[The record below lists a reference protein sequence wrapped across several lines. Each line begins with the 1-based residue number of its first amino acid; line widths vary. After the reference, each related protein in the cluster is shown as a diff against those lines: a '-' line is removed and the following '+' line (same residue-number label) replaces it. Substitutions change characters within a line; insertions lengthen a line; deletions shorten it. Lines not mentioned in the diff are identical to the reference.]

1 MDSKVIKLAKKFYK
15 NHKGITST
23 SFFHLIR
30 TSPHFDIIYTLLD
43 GNQIAILC
51 LLVGNLKDES
61 ETESLYNE
69 IKSNMFTFSIVEIVN
84 DENMTTCSNCG
95 GDGDVDCPDCNGEG
109 TKICSDCRGDG
120 EDSEGHRC
128 NKCSGN
134 GSIYCDN
141 CSRGYVSCDECDGH
155 GDVVNLGYK
164 DITQM
169 YFVSFDRKLFDY
181 LEIKKD
187 ELDEISPK
195 NFDSIIKSKKTF
207 VTLSEDGS
215 SDEFGD
221 FIGGNY
227 IFAGLDKEQEE
238 FYFKNKFLGHMGR
251 ITSYV

>member
-15 NHKGITST
+15 NHKGITS
-23 SFFHLIR
+23 SNFFRLIR

-84 DENMTTCSNCG
+84 TKNMETCSDCG
-95 GDGDVDCPDCNGEG
+95 GDGEIDCPNCNGEG
-109 TKICSDCRGDG
+109 GKICSDCRGNG
-120 EDSEGHRC
+120 EDREGSTC
-128 NKCSGN
+128 NNCSGD
-134 GSIYCDN
+134 GSIDCDN
-141 CSRGYVSCDECDGH
+141 CSRGYVNCDNCDGR
-155 GDVVNLGYK
+155 GEVVNEGYQ

-187 ELDEISPK
+187 EIDEISSK

-221 FIGGNY
+221 FIEGNY

>member
-15 NHKGITST
+15 NHKGITSA
-23 SFFHLIR
+23 SFFRLIR

-84 DENMTTCSNCG
+84 AENMATCSDCG
-95 GDGDVDCPDCNGEG
+95 GDGEIDCPNCNGEG
-109 TKICSDCRGDG
+109 DKICSDCRGNGVDR
-120 EDSEGHRC
+120 EGRTC
-128 NKCSGN
+128 NNCSGD
-134 GSIYCDN
+134 GSIDCDN
-141 CSRGYVSCDECDGH
+141 CSQGYVSCGECNGY
-155 GDVVNLGYK
+155 GEVVNEGYQ

-187 ELDEISPK
+187 GLDEISQK

-215 SDEFGD
+215 SDEFGN
-221 FIGGNY
+221 FIEGYY

-251 ITSYV
+251 ITSYI

>member
-15 NHKGITST
+15 NHKGITSS
-23 SFFHLIR
+23 SFFRLIR

-84 DENMTTCSNCG
+84 TKNMETCSDCG
-95 GDGDVDCPDCNGEG
+95 GDGEIDCPNCNGEG
-109 TKICSDCRGDG
+109 GKICSDCRGNG
-120 EDSEGHRC
+120 EDREGSTC
-128 NKCSGN
+128 NNCSGD
-134 GSIYCDN
+134 GSIDCDN
-141 CSRGYVSCDECDGH
+141 CSRGYVNCDNCDGR
-155 GDVVNLGYK
+155 GEVVNEGYQ

-187 ELDEISPK
+187 EIDEISSK

-221 FIGGNY
+221 FIEGNY